1 VTEPGLDVGIP
12 HEGFT
17 LPNGLRLLVHEDH
30 SVPLVAVN
38 LWYHVGSKDERP
50 GRTGLAHLF
59 EHVMFE
65 GSLHVPP
72 GEFDNQLE
80 SVGGVNNGST
90 TTDRTNYWITVPTG
104 ALEVALWLESDRM
117 GFLLE
122 SLTQHK
128 LDVQRDVVKN
138 ERRQSYENRP
148 YGFAFETILES
159 LYPDGHPYRH
169 SVIGSMRDLSAA
181 TLDDARDFFRTYY
194 APGNSSL
201 AVAGDVDAGDVHEL
215 VERYFGEIPRGPQVP
230 LLPRPDVP
238 LTRSQRRVLED
249 RVHLPRLYLAWRSA
263 CQYTEED
270 GQMEVLAGVL
280 GGGKTSRLYK
290 RLVYEQRIA
299 QDVSA
304 FQNGSELDG
313 SFFVIATAKP
323 GVQLAQIEQAV
334 REEIARLADEGV
346 EQEERSRTLNHIE
359 SEMVRALE
367 RLGGFG
373 GKADRLNEYLV
384 FAGDS
389 SFVTQDLLR
398 YQRTT
403 AEDVAQAA
411 RRRLLAAHDVALSV
425 VPHEWVDLAAVES
438 LA

>member
-1 VTEPGLDVGIP
+1 
-12 HEGFT
+12 
-17 LPNGLRLLVHEDH
+17 
-30 SVPLVAVN
+30 VN
-38 LWYHVGSKDERP
+38 LWYHVGSKNERP

-65 GSLHVPP
+65 GSAHVPP
-72 GEFDNQLE
+72 GEFDTQLE

-122 SLTQHK
+122 ALTQEK

-148 YGFAFETILES
+148 YGLAFETILES
-159 LYPDGHPYRH
+159 LYPEGHPYRH
-169 SVIGSMRDLSAA
+169 SVIGSMTDLSAA
-181 TLDDARDFFRTYY
+181 TLEDARDFFRTYY
-194 APGNSSL
+194 SPANASL
-201 AVAGDVDAGDVHEL
+201 AVAGDVSADAVHAL
-215 VERYFGEIPRGPQVP
+215 VERYFGEIERGPEVP
-230 LLPRPDVP
+230 TVMPPDATLARPH
-238 LTRSQRRVLED
+238 RRVLED
-249 RVHLPRLYLAWRSA
+249 KVHLPRLYVAWRSA
-263 CQYTEED
+263 RQYTDED
-270 GQMEVLAGVL
+270 GVMEVLAGVL

-290 RLVYEQRIA
+290 RLVYDQRIA

-323 GVQLAQIEQAV
+323 GVSLERLEEGIRAEVLRLAQDGVQA
-334 REEIARLADEGV
+334 
-346 EQEERSRTLNHIE
+346 EERSRTLNHIE

-389 SFVTQDLLR
+389 GFVTRDLQR
-398 YQRTT
+398 YQRVR
-403 AEDVAQAA
+403 AEDVADAA
-411 RRRLLAAHDVALSV
+411 RSRLVDACDVVLSV
-425 VPHEWVDLAAVES
+425 VPHEWPDLAAPERPS
-438 LA
+438 